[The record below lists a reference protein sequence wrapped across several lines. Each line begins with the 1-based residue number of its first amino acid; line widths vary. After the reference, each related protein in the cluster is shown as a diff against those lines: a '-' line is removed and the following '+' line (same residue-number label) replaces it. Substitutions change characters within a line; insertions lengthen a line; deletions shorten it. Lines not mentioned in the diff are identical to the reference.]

1 VTPKIES
8 PVQHV
13 ENPDERF
20 MVLKLSQ
27 LAFDSL
33 AGKEADGE
41 QGGSRGL
48 AATRMATAIRFYLG
62 DRDAERPAWPYP
74 AFLRGSEVREDVAL
88 SLNIEAGQWRAFEA
102 ESRRQDVSV
111 QQLAEHA
118 AFYLAAELEAGRIT
132 QRILDDLEAADDPAG
147 EQ

>member
-20 MVLKLSQ
+20 MVLKLSR

-33 AGKEADGE
+33 VGKEAETD

-48 AATRMATAIRFYLG
+48 AATRMATAIRFYLR

-132 QRILDDLEAADDPAG
+132 QRILDDLEGAEDPAG
-147 EQ
+147 ER